1 MKNNFTKLALIT
13 TLLFTSACLSAN
25 EMPSDE
31 ERLQELG
38 AMMGQMQEKMKAN
51 PNMSEMEQKALMMQ
65 LMNKSSGAKS
75 MLQKQKEQM
84 PKVLTL
90 LKSNRSCLSD
100 ADSKSDAQVCEEK
113 SIKLAKE
120 LGMDDMYD
128 YEEEEEEEF
137 VWNESEKKQALL
149 EMDEGIQQIE
159 KSLPCIEKAQ
169 TMSDMMHC
177 SEGMN

>member
-13 TLLFTSACLSAN
+13 TLLFSGTYLTAN
-25 EMPSDE
+25 EMPLDAQ
-31 ERLQELG
+31 RLQELG
-38 AMMGQMQEKMKAN
+38 AMMGQMQEKMNAN

-65 LMNKSSGAKS
+65 LMNKSNGAKS

-90 LKSNRSCLSD
+90 LKSNRACLSGTK
-100 ADSKSDAQVCEEK
+100 SKSDAQVCEEK
-113 SIKLAKE
+113 SLKLANK
-120 LGMDDMYD
+120 LGMENMYD
-128 YEEEEEEEF
+128 DEDAAEEF